1 MPGVRSASLARDVS
15 LADSSFFTERVAAG
29 RAEPG
34 ADASWT
40 DVAYAAVAPGYFRT
54 MSTAL
59 VSGRDFSDWDRE
71 GAGRVVIV
79 NDTLARRLW
88 PGTTPLGQLL
98 WIDGERSG
106 REVVGVA
113 GDRPAADGP
122 RPFIYEPLF
131 QRYPWAGSRHV
142 ILARTSGAPLAL
154 VPAAQREAAALDAN
168 LPLFNPRTLDREI
181 AGRRF
186 FERMAA
192 AVVGGSGSLAL
203 LLATIG
209 LYGVTSYWASQ
220 RTHEF
225 GIRVAIG
232 ASAGD
237 VFMLV
242 VGQGM
247 RLALVGV
254 ALGLLAALA
263 LNRVWASLLYGV
275 RPLDMTVLAA
285 VSLLLVASTLVASYL
300 PARHATKV

>member
-1 MPGVRSASLARDVS
+1 
-15 LADSSFFTERVAAG
+15 
-29 RAEPG
+29 
-34 ADASWT
+34 
-40 DVAYAAVAPGYFRT
+40 
-54 MSTAL
+54 
-59 VSGRDFSDWDRE
+59 
-71 GAGRVVIV
+71 VIV
-79 NDTLARRLW
+79 NDTLASRLW
-88 PGTTPLGQLL
+88 PGANPLGQRLR
-98 WIDGERSG
+98 IAGEPLD

-113 GDRPAADGP
+113 RDRPAADGP
-122 RPFIYEPLF
+122 RPFLYEPLS
-131 QRYPWAGSRHV
+131 QRYPWAGSRHALIV
-142 ILARTSGAPLAL
+142 RTSGSPLAL
-154 VPAAQREAAALDAN
+154 VPAVRREAAALDAN
-168 LPLFNPRTLDREI
+168 LPLFNPRTLDSEI
-181 AGRRF
+181 AGHRF

-192 AVVGGSGSLAL
+192 AVVGGSGLLAL

-263 LNRVWASLLYGV
+263 SNRVWASLLFGV
-275 RPLDMTVLAA
+275 RPLDLTVLAGVA
-285 VSLLLVASTLVASYL
+285 LLLIASTLVASYL
-300 PARHATKV
+300 PARQATKVNPVTVMRAE

>member
-1 MPGVRSASLARDVS
+1 
-15 LADSSFFTERVAAG
+15 
-29 RAEPG
+29 
-34 ADASWT
+34 
-40 DVAYAAVAPGYFRT
+40 

-59 VSGRDFSDWDRE
+59 VSGRDFSDRDRE

-88 PGTTPLGQLL
+88 PGTIPLGQLL

-113 GDRPAADGP
+113 RDRPSADGP

-142 ILARTSGAPLAL
+142 ILVRTSGSPLAL
-154 VPAAQREAAALDAN
+154 VPPAQREAAALDAN

-186 FERMAA
+186 FERMAG
-192 AVVGGSGSLAL
+192 AVVGGSGLLAL

-242 VGQGM
+242 VGKGM
-247 RLALVGV
+247 KLALVGV
-254 ALGLLAALA
+254 ALGLLAALVS
-263 LNRVWASLLYGV
+263 NRVWESLLFGV
-275 RPLDMTVLAA
+275 RPLELTVLAG
-285 VSLLLVASTLVASYL
+285 VSLLLIASTLVASYL
-300 PARHATKV
+300 PARQATKIDPAAVLRAE